1 MLNTED
7 RGSTWSYWRL
17 SGIHLSPKMRFN
29 QKELAAVGMES
40 SKYFTKEGP
49 LYMKVTAGG
58 WRKKGLDYS
67 ERWCRLRGNLLFF
80 FKDRNLLPEP
90 QGVIVLEQCFIKEE
104 YGEVKPHAFSLEFVG
119 EEHNQYF
126 AAHSTELRDEWVAA
140 IRLASYEMLRGQLQK
155 LRIQILAR
163 TGRDPISEGQP
174 GVIDPGDLSD
184 GTQND
189 PVLEMSISCNNL
201 PMKPSGEEPSVYATI
216 NCMTPPD
223 TRWLN
228 CGQTEIIDRQCNPFF
243 VSTVV
248 FETSRNIAVITRL
261 RANIYS
267 VEDRTNQSHC
277 PIGHAICS
285 FKDIIAAP
293 GNKLVLNIIGADDRP
308 CGGTISL
315 LLWELDQCVSPET
328 ERNFHVI
335 SQPDPISNMI
345 IGVPP
350 SPTTLHPPRSIH
362 TSSSRDSISRGL
374 YGCVCNKKYRYLN
387 PDGKIVQVEEIMA
400 ESKLSFY
407 IPQKMLELYLDE
419 EKRKLKEVSVFA
431 LPSEDWDRI
440 GRAVMAEHVT
450 MIEQYTQSLE
460 QLKRLQKN
468 ELRLFKKSTE
478 RNDKKLEFVPTN
490 LHLQRLRVEE
500 QGSKGVVYN
509 TITFGAPCAHT
520 MKFKHGG
527 LRRLFQQYADEQS
540 RLVGNNHCLSS
551 QAADVLTRVSELR
564 EKVDQCCKDVS
575 LAAKYKDVTTM
586 KHMTQALYEQ
596 INIFCREVTLL
607 LEQCVV
613 PALQKTHGSYQ
624 DATKAEGKSD
634 RKHHKSHHHPVSSD
648 NGSAGNSRNSSI
660 SVSSPP
666 QRSSIL
672 SSSSGSTVPSTSVS
686 NGSYEDWELNGLC
699 LPGKA
704 CPNREGVPSWDCMCK
719 KIEDS
724 VSMLQQVVEML
735 PESAN
740 AEERMVAVD
749 PGLQSLNEAL
759 IKLQEQAK
767 FSVGFQRLQEEY
779 KNLDFLQNLQNRR
792 DLVFSQVITSL
803 IVGVV
808 TQLKENLNNRGY
820 LKQLCK
826 LGFLAHFESLL
837 STYGDEM
844 GMLEDMSASIK
855 DLQGVTFKLI
865 ASKSE
870 DDKPLISGSRCNVVV
885 EIPLDINTLTKL
897 PDDLGRG
904 QIIKVTPVLFTVGI
918 NEEQSLAELFGDTS
932 LQESINKENM
942 HKLDVYFDRYLRL
955 IQVEDRPHST
965 STLSIELLM
974 TSLRHHVQSKRQK
987 NVEILHYSRQLVRRI
1002 NGIRYMSCKSAKDR
1016 TGMSVTLE
1024 QCQLLQDEHKM
1035 EPHMFVHLLNTM
1047 RSEGTRRDNSRKN
1060 TGINKYAFNKMQLRA
1075 FPKLYRP
1082 PEGTYGKTVAT

>member
-1 MLNTED
+1 MTKQINVQ
-7 RGSTWSYWRL
+7 
-17 SGIHLSPKMRFN
+17 N
-29 QKELAAVGMES
+29 ELPPQTLEELQLISRM
-40 SKYFTKEGP
+40 P
-49 LYMKVTAGG
+49 
-58 WRKKGLDYS
+58 DYS

-104 YGEVKPHAFSLEFVG
+104 YAEVKPHAFSLEFVG

-140 IRLASYEMLRGQLQK
+140 IRLASYEMLRVQLQK

-174 GVIDPGDLSD
+174 GVIDPGNLSD
-184 GTQND
+184 GMQND
-189 PVLEMSISCNNL
+189 PVLEMSISCNHL
-201 PMKPSGEEPSVYATI
+201 PMKSNGDEPSVFASI

-228 CGQTEIIDRQCNPFF
+228 CGQTEIIDKQSNPFF

-261 RANIYS
+261 RANIYA

-277 PIGHAICS
+277 AIGHAICS

-293 GNKLVLNIIGADDRP
+293 GNKLVLNIIGADDKP

-328 ERNFHVI
+328 ERGFQVVTP
-335 SQPDPISNMI
+335 PDPLSNMI

-350 SPTTLHPPRSIH
+350 SPTTLHPPRLGTLH
-362 TSSSRDSISRGL
+362 TPSTRDSISKGL

-419 EKRKLKEVSVFA
+419 EKRKLKELSVFA

-450 MIEQYTQSLE
+450 MIEQYTQSLD
-460 QLKRLQKN
+460 QLKKMQKKGTLHFHYRTLPLRPPQHPTAPLQIN
-468 ELRLFKKSTE
+468 IQMFACELRLFKKSTE
-478 RNDKKLEFVPTN
+478 KTDKRLEFVPTN

-586 KHMTQALYEQ
+586 KHMTQALIEQ
-596 INIFCREVTLL
+596 VTLL

-634 RKHHKSHHHPVSSD
+634 RKHHKSHHHPVTAD

-666 QRSSIL
+666 QRSSVL
-672 SSSSGSTVPSTSVS
+672 SSGSGCTSPTSPSTGVS
-686 NGSYEDWELNGLC
+686 NGIYEDWEMNGVC
-699 LPGKA
+699 LPGKS

-719 KIEDS
+719 KILDS

-735 PESAN
+735 PEAAS

-767 FSVGFQRLQEEY
+767 FSVGFQRLQVLKPICTSVQEG
-779 KNLDFLQNLQNRR
+779 LDHPAR
-792 DLVFSQVITSL
+792 
-803 IVGVV
+803 
-808 TQLKENLNNRGY
+808 
-820 LKQLCK
+820 C
-826 LGFLAHFESLL
+826 
-837 STYGDEM
+837 
-844 GMLEDMSASIK
+844 SI
-855 DLQGVTFKLI
+855 
-865 ASKSE
+865 
-870 DDKPLISGSRCNVVV
+870 VV
-885 EIPLDINTLTKL
+885 EVPLDVNTLTKL
-897 PDDLGRG
+897 PDDLSRG
-904 QIIKVTPVLFTVGI
+904 QPIKVTPILFTVGI

-932 LQESINKENM
+932 LQEAINKENM
-942 HKLDVYFDRYLRL
+942 HKIDVYFDRYLRL
-955 IQVEDRPHST
+955 IQHEDRPHST

-987 NVEILHYSRQLVRRI
+987 NVEILHISRQLVRRI
-1002 NGIRYMSCKSAKDR
+1002 NGIRFMSCKSAKDR

-1082 PEGTYGKTVAT
+1082 PEGTYGKTVTT